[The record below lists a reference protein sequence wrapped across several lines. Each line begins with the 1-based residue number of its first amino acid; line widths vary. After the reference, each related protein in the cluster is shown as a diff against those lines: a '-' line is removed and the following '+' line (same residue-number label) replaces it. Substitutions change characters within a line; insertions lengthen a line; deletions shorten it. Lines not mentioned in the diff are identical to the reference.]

1 MKLLAVRIREGDAS
15 AFDEFYHI
23 TYPKAMAYLA
33 KMLFNRDF
41 QDDIVQEAYIRLWL
55 HRASIDAEQSVEA
68 YFFTILRHT
77 IFNHLRKQ
85 AAGRKRVLE
94 LDTEDETRFPE
105 YAVNNSLEALYA
117 KDFASSYHTA
127 LQKVSPVHQ
136 RCFRLHR
143 EHGLTYREIALQEG
157 IHIRT
162 VERYISDTLQF
173 LRENLLTPH
182 HIICTLPTCLMTF
195 YLA

>member
-1 MKLLAVRIREGDAS
+1 MKLLAVRIMEGDQS

-23 TYPKAMAYLA
+23 TYPKAMAYLG
-33 KMLFNRDF
+33 KMLFNAHFR
-41 QDDIVQEAYIRLWL
+41 DDIIQEAYIRLWL

-85 AAGRKRVLE
+85 AVDRKRVLE
-94 LDTEDETRFPE
+94 LDTEDEARFQK
-105 YAVNNSLEALYA
+105 YAVNNSMEVLYA
-117 KDFASSYHTA
+117 KDFASTYHTV

-143 EHGLTYREIALQEG
+143 EQGLTYREIALQEG

-162 VERYISDTLQF
+162 VERYIGDTLQF
-173 LRENLLTPH
+173 LRENLLASH
-182 HIICTLPTCLMTF
+182 YVVCTLPTCLMTF
-195 YLA
+195 YMT